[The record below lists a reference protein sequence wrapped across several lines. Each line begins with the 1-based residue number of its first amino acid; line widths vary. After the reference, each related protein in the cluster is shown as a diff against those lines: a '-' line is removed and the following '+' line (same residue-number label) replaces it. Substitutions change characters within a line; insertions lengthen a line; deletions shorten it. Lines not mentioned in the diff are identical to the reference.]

1 MNDKPVVVT
10 TLEDSIRGWP
20 DHFKDFVDGKDV
32 ASWIKMAFT
41 DLAPPLFGQSA
52 RGLTMGSV
60 LEPEEIVRYSWP
72 AFLDNDPAEAPAP
85 AGAKVKPHGKWA
97 QGLMVVTDRSIAFSR
112 EVRGPLHMVFAV
124 RRERIVAAN
133 QLKFAFSL
141 LSTSAASDGY
151 ELLFREPD
159 GSTGRILFRVA
170 LEIKNPDRV
179 RAALQP
185 KAGPEPGPHT

>member
-10 TLEDSIRGWP
+10 TLEDSIRAWP
-20 DHFKDFVDGKDV
+20 DHFKDFVDGKDLV
-32 ASWIKMAFT
+32 NWMNLAFEG
-41 DLAPPLFGQSA
+41 LAPPLFGQNA
-52 RGLTMGSV
+52 HGVTVGSV
-60 LEPEEIVRYSWP
+60 LQPDERVECSWP

-85 AGAKVKPHGKWA
+85 VGAKVKAKGKWR
-97 QGLMVVTDRSIAFSR
+97 QGLMAVTDRSIAFSHQD
-112 EVRGPLHMVFAV
+112 RGPLHVVYAIP
-124 RRERIVAAN
+124 RGRIASAN
-133 QLKFAFSL
+133 QLKFAFSM

-179 RAALQP
+179 RAAL
-185 KAGPEPGPHT
+185 EPRAILQ